1 MVKDIKYIIKR
12 IIIGVGIAI
21 ALIYL
26 KGGLIADV
34 NALSLRTYDS
44 NWNITGQCSNCNC
57 LVPYDTIG
65 NIKDLYIIYDDVPLS
80 NGTKYKLE
88 TTFTIITQNATRPAW
103 GSIYFYNS
111 GTNQN
116 IQTTYW
122 ARNSEE
128 LSPYPDST
136 QGVKLNYGYIGTF
149 TSTKSGNGGLL
160 ELPLNTQITYAQIC
174 VLTKSFG
181 YMGDSTTDAI
191 NNQTNQ
197 IINNNNQNT
206 NNIIN
211 NQNENTNSINNN
223 LTDDTSPSDS
233 DIEDL
238 FDLDTD
244 DSNSP
249 VSDLLLMPLTL
260 LNAFNNGFSGTCS
273 SVNLGNLYGT
283 NLVLPCIQ
291 VQNYLG
297 STLWNLID
305 MMFCIFLIYNM
316 AMMFVQI
323 YEGFTTLRD
332 DFDVAYS
339 PKHHDTST
347 RVGRGESEGLY

>member
-1 MVKDIKYIIKR
+1 MVKDITYILKR
-12 IIIGVGIAI
+12 ILIGVGIA
-21 ALIYL
+21 LIL
-26 KGGLIADV
+26 MLFKGGLIADV

-44 NWNITGQCSNCNC
+44 NWNITGQCSNCSC
-57 LVPYDTIG
+57 LVPNDTIG

-88 TTFTIITQNATRPAW
+88 TTFTIITKNSTRPAW

-160 ELPLNTQITYAQIC
+160 ELPLNTQISYSQIC

-211 NQNENTNSINNN
+211 NQNENTNTINNN
-223 LTDDTSPSDS
+223 LN
-233 DIEDL
+233 DIEDTL
-238 FDLDTD
+238 TD
-244 DSNSP
+244 DSVDDPNSDINTMKGKLASNGVITQLISLP
-249 VSDLLLMPLTL
+249 ITL
-260 LNAFNNGFSGTCS
+260 YQSVLNNIQATCHTFS
-273 SVNLGNLYGT
+273 LGALYGT
-283 NLVLPCIQ
+283 NLSFPCI
-291 VQNYLG
+291 NLESLLG
-297 STLWNLID
+297 STLWNIID
-305 MMFCIFLIYNM
+305 ILCCGLFILSFRKKMVDIFNHMSSLKDGGN
-316 AMMFVQI
+316 
-323 YEGFTTLRD
+323 EL
-332 DFDVAYS
+332 
-339 PKHHDTST
+339 
-347 RVGRGESEGLY
+347 E